1 MFTQLLAIVKDGK
14 IQTLDSIDLPEGTE
28 LVVTIDRDLEA
39 LEWSSLSLN
48 SLNRA
53 YADDEPEY
61 EISQLK
67 ELNTSYER
75 R

>member
-1 MFTQLLAIVKDGK
+1 MSTQLLAIVKDGK
-14 IQTLDSIDLPEGTE
+14 IQTVDSIDLPEGTK
-28 LVVTIDRDLEA
+28 LIVTIEDDLEA
-39 LEWSSLSLN
+39 VAWSNLSLN
-48 SLNRA
+48 SLNGA

-67 ELNTSYER
+67 EVNSRYER

>member
-14 IQTLDSIDLPEGTE
+14 IQTVDPIDLPEGTE
-28 LVVTIDRDLEA
+28 LIVTIEDNLEA
-39 LEWSSLSLN
+39 VAWSNLSLN

-67 ELNTSYER
+67 EVNPRYER